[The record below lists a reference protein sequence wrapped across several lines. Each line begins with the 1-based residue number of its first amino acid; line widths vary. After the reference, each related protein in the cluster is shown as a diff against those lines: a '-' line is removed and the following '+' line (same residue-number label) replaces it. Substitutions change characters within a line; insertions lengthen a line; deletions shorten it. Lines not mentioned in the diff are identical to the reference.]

1 MGALAAGLISVGKAS
16 RLFCVP
22 RATLS
27 VAARDGRLDARKVGR
42 GYVATPAAVRAWPR
56 GALRRPGPRPGQGVG
71 RPPGAADAPP
81 QRVTRPPQGEQVNG
95 GRRGFPECDTCD
107 TAGAASTRLRRSD
120 GFRPARGWGA
130 GRSAPGADSHHPRR
144 LLQFGR
150 GLPPLVTAGGGGSG
164 AGTGG
169 EGVATADVS
178 STAGRLDGR
187 VALVTGG
194 AAGIGRA
201 SAVAF
206 ARAGARVVVADVD
219 RDGGEE
225 TARLI
230 REAGGEAAF
239 VRADVSQATDVEAMV
254 AATVAR
260 YGRLDCAHN
269 NAGVT
274 AGGFTHRLSEAAW
287 DRVLAVNLT
296 GTWLCLKYEVAQ
308 LLRQRSGGAIV
319 NTASASGLVGL
330 AGASAYAAS
339 KHGVL
344 GLTRTAALEYAPR
357 GIRVNAVCPSF
368 VRTAMLEQTLA
379 AGPGR
384 GGAPGGA
391 GADGPAGDAGGR
403 GRSGGVAVHRRRRV
417 RHRPRPGRGRRRPG
431 PVGHSPPAPVAH
443 RGVTRGV
450 TGHCAAA
457 CQGRS
462 QRFQRCPHR
471 EAAGA
476 VGGGSRRLLSGGPR
490 VRVPSRGTKSQIR
503 TALTAGAG
511 GTRGVTGRAA
521 GPISAESARPAG
533 PLSGWAARVPV
544 TAKATQRALQPSPR
558 HRRPTWCT
566 SRSCRFE
573 PRPTAS
579 GTLPPAPRYGEGAQE
594 GEAAQRQ
601 GPGGVC
607 RFAAA
612 SRGSRGGALGLVP
625 GGAARRVAAART
637 TACAVSLCSRR
648 QLGRHDQGEHCDP
661 AVAHHRL
668 GAAFE

>member
-1 MGALAAGLISVGKAS
+1 
-16 RLFCVP
+16 
-22 RATLS
+22 
-27 VAARDGRLDARKVGR
+27 
-42 GYVATPAAVRAWPR
+42 
-56 GALRRPGPRPGQGVG
+56 
-71 RPPGAADAPP
+71 
-81 QRVTRPPQGEQVNG
+81 
-95 GRRGFPECDTCD
+95 
-107 TAGAASTRLRRSD
+107 
-120 GFRPARGWGA
+120 
-130 GRSAPGADSHHPRR
+130 
-144 LLQFGR
+144 
-150 GLPPLVTAGGGGSG
+150 
-164 AGTGG
+164 
-169 EGVATADVS
+169 VATAEGS

-230 REAGGEAAF
+230 REAGGEVAF

-379 AGPGR
+379 AGPDGEARLVALEPMGR
-384 GGAPGGA
+384 LGTPE
-391 GADGPAGDAGGR
+391 D
-403 GRSGGVAVHRRRRV
+403 VA
-417 RHRPRPGRGRRRPG
+417 G
-431 PVGHSPPAPVAH
+431 PVVWLCTDAAAF
-443 RGVTRGV
+443 V
-450 TGHCAAA
+450 TGHAL
-457 CQGRS
+457 
-462 QRFQRCPHR
+462 
-471 EAAGA
+471 A
-476 VGGGSRRLLSGGPR
+476 VD
-490 VRVPSRGTKSQIR
+490 
-503 TALTAGAG
+503 
-511 GTRGVTGRAA
+511 
-521 GPISAESARPAG
+521 
-533 PLSGWAARVPV
+533 
-544 TAKATQRALQPSPR
+544 
-558 HRRPTWCT
+558 
-566 SRSCRFE
+566 
-573 PRPTAS
+573 
-579 GTLPPAPRYGEGAQE
+579 
-594 GEAAQRQ
+594 
-601 GPGGVC
+601 
-607 RFAAA
+607 
-612 SRGSRGGALGLVP
+612 GGAL
-625 GGAARRVAAART
+625 A
-637 TACAVSLCSRR
+637 
-648 QLGRHDQGEHCDP
+648 Q
-661 AVAHHRL
+661 
-668 GAAFE
+668 